1 MSDSP
6 EPLPE
11 EELVQLFREA
21 GDGFLADRPQIVL
34 GAVER
39 GRALRRRRAASV
51 VGGMAALAVIAGGG
65 AVLASVPGG
74 GGRSDRTA
82 ADSATSTGMTDQE
95 MVAAL
100 RPHLDGWRI
109 VDVRGTGT
117 AGSTEAGTAPLV
129 EIAVDDGHGRAGVR
143 TAVWRDTVRTVLQS
157 TSCPE
162 PQHPEVAC
170 NRVTLPDG
178 SALMTWKS
186 GYADS
191 GAKSWWCLLATPSGK
206 RVSVT
211 EWNSSE
217 PGESTSRTD
226 PPLTVDQLRVIAVDP
241 VWDRAVEDTGLRGDT
256 AQH

>member
-1 MSDSP
+1 MSDAP

-39 GRALRRRRAASV
+39 GRALRRRRVASV
-51 VGGMAALAVIAGGG
+51 IGGTAALAVIAGGG
-65 AVLASVPGG
+65 ALLATVPGG
-74 GGRSDRTA
+74 PGRSYRTA
-82 ADSATSTGMTDQE
+82 ADSAAGSGMTDQE

-117 AGSTEAGTAPLV
+117 AGSAEAGTAPLV
-129 EIAVDDGHGRAGVR
+129 EITVDDGHGRAGVR

-157 TSCPE
+157 TACPE
-162 PQHPEVAC
+162 PRHTEVTCSRAE
-170 NRVTLPDG
+170 LPDG
-178 SALMTWKS
+178 SAVMTWKS
-186 GYADS
+186 GYADT
-191 GAKSWWCLLATPSGK
+191 GAKSWWCLLATASGK

-217 PGESTSRTD
+217 VGETASRTD

-241 VWDRAVEDTGLRGDT
+241 VWDRAVDDTGLRTGA
-256 AQH
+256 AQP

>member
-34 GAVER
+34 AAVER
-39 GRALRRRRAASV
+39 GRALRRRRTAAI
-51 VGGMAALAVIAGGG
+51 VGGTAALAVIAGGG
-65 AVLASVPGG
+65 ALLVPVPGG
-74 GGRSDRTA
+74 AGRSNPTA
-82 ADSATSTGMTDQE
+82 ADSAASGMTDQE

-129 EIAVDDGHGRAGVR
+129 EITVDDGHGRAGVR
-143 TAVWRDTVRTVLQS
+143 TVVWHDTVRTVLQS
-157 TSCPE
+157 TACPE
-162 PQHPEVAC
+162 PRHSEVTCDRAA
-170 NRVTLPDG
+170 LPDG

-186 GYADS
+186 GYADT

-217 PGESTSRTD
+217 AGETTSRTD
-226 PPLTVDQLRVIAVDP
+226 PPLTVDQLRVIAADP
-241 VWDRAVEDTGLRGDT
+241 VWDRAVDDTDT
-256 AQH
+256 PKR